1 LIRRSRRDL
10 PPVDNPK
17 VAMTAIA
24 TTASPVTALPAKP
37 AQTAAAGSTA
47 KTAAALNPVDLVE
60 LSDRGKAIVEK
71 AKADAAVAADLAL
84 TFDQRLQKRTEALT
98 AKLTEAFGKL
108 NVNLDE
114 AVRLYVDKSGNVS
127 SKGPWAKKIEKFF
140 ADNPDLAK
148 EMKAIT
154 GLNALKAA
162 NTALDLYY
170 QEKGTTI
177 GSKQQQAA
185 WTNYNIRS
193 INVQALSGLMSLKDG
208 KLRSAAVDYIDTIAH
223 PYGDGTVASQKDIA
237 NRLA

>member
-1 LIRRSRRDL
+1 
-10 PPVDNPK
+10 
-17 VAMTAIA
+17 MTAIA
-24 TTASPVTALPAKP
+24 NATTATRSSAVFPKAGTTGAR
-37 AQTAAAGSTA
+37 AAGSATA
-47 KTAAALNPVDLVE
+47 KAAAPVDLVE

-71 AKADAAVAADLAL
+71 AKADAAVAADLSL
-84 TFDQRLQKRTEALT
+84 TFDERLQKRTEALT

-108 NVNLDE
+108 NVNLDD

-162 NTALDLYY
+162 NAALDLYNT
-170 QEKGTTI
+170 EKGSTI
-177 GSKQQQAA
+177 GSERQDQA
-185 WTNYNIRS
+185 WVRYNIRS
-193 INVQALSGLMSLKDG
+193 INIQRLSGVMSLKDG

-223 PYGDGTVASQKDIA
+223 PYGDGSVASQKDIA